1 MRWSNIGFQL
11 EGGSIMRNSTHKA
24 QVLEQMEDMLAQ
36 LNGKLKILS
45 ALDSDMTDSS
55 AGDLHDQITGMAD
68 AIDSLAGTIG
78 RAKRVNP
85 QHKETA
91 NA

>member
-1 MRWSNIGFQL
+1 
-11 EGGSIMRNSTHKA
+11 MRNSTHKA
-24 QVLEQMEDMLAQ
+24 QVLEQMEDMLTQ

>member
-1 MRWSNIGFQL
+1 
-11 EGGSIMRNSTHKA
+11 
-24 QVLEQMEDMLAQ
+24 
-36 LNGKLKILS
+36 
-45 ALDSDMTDSS
+45 MTDSS

>member
-1 MRWSNIGFQL
+1 
-11 EGGSIMRNSTHKA
+11 MRNSTHKA

-85 QHKETA
+85 QHKETG

>member
-1 MRWSNIGFQL
+1 
-11 EGGSIMRNSTHKA
+11 MRNSTHKA

-68 AIDSLAGTIG
+68 AIDSFAGTIG

>member
-1 MRWSNIGFQL
+1 
-11 EGGSIMRNSTHKA
+11 MRNSTHKA
-24 QVLEQMEDMLAQ
+24 QILEQMEDMLAQ

-78 RAKRVNP
+78 RAKRVNH
-85 QHKETA
+85 QHKETT